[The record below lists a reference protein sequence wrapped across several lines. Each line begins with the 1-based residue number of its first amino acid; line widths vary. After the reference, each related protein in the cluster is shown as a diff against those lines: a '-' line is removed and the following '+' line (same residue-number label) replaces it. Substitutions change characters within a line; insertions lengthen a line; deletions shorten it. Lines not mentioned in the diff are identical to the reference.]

1 MNKEMRRSWG
11 GGVGGEEPRRSTK
24 SSETPP
30 SEGWGWSLG
39 TKHRNGIL
47 EIPWRRRA
55 VDDQAPKEAV
65 RSSWELRGQPTRA
78 EPQRT
83 LRSFLCGQNSL

>member
-30 SEGWGWSLG
+30 SEGWGWSLM
-39 TKHRNGIL
+39 TKGELGEAEGRVWRNR
-47 EIPWRRRA
+47 ERRDVGSA
-55 VDDQAPKEAV
+55 
-65 RSSWELRGQPTRA
+65 
-78 EPQRT
+78 
-83 LRSFLCGQNSL
+83 